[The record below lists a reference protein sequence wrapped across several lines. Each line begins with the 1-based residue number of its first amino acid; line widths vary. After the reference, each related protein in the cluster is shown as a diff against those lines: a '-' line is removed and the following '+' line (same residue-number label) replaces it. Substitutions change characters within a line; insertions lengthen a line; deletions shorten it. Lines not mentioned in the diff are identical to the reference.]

1 MDPSPAPANISDSST
16 GKNCRVTGD
25 EQLSSLGPAA
35 TENPKILPAAAF
47 FFLLLPPPP
56 PSSSSS
62 SSSEA
67 SSTTTA
73 DELEFETDPTRFPF
87 SSSPSTGD
95 EHPSSDSSSPL

>member
-47 FFLLLPPPP
+47 FFLFFP